1 MNTVAAG
8 ERLRGGPALVRTLFR
23 HVRRHRRRV
32 LAGQR
37 GAAAPAAGRGRLRG
51 LLAYNAGRILT
62 YAALGA
68 LAGTLGATVGGFLP
82 PEVARRGGRLL
93 AALFLVGLGLF
104 LAGRPQFLQPIER
117 LGARLWRRIEPA
129 GRRFLQARSS
139 GHALALGLVWGFLP
153 CGLVYSMLAMASLA
167 GGAGNGAIVMLAFGA
182 GTLPAL
188 FAAGL
193 AASRLRDLARSTIL
207 RQSAAA
213 IYVAAGIWMAF
224 TAITGGAGAGS
235 AHGGAHGKAGRRRRH
250 LPAADLGSPVSGRAR
265 HESSSFAGAGSGLEG
280 AGRTRKSRFFAVR

>member
-1 MNTVAAG
+1 M
-8 ERLRGGPALVRTLFR
+8 
-23 HVRRHRRRV
+23 RRHRRSV
-32 LAGQR
+32 LAGR
-37 GAAAPAAGRGRLRG
+37 RREGADGGQSGGHGKGRLRG

-129 GRRFLQARSS
+129 GRRFLQARGP

-167 GGAGNGAIVMLAFGA
+167 GGAGSGAIVMLSFGA

-224 TAITGGAGAGS
+224 TAIAGGAGAGRGARRS
-235 AHGGAHGKAGRRRRH
+235 ARQGGRRRRH
-250 LPAADLGSPVSGRAR
+250 LSAAGLGPPVSG
-265 HESSSFAGAGSGLEG
+265 
-280 AGRTRKSRFFAVR
+280 

>member
-8 ERLRGGPALVRTLFR
+8 SAFVAGLLSSEHCLGMCGGIVGAFSLRGSAGRAGDDAVRQGGGGATGGVGGR
-23 HVRRHRRRV
+23 
-32 LAGQR
+32 LAG
-37 GAAAPAAGRGRLRG
+37 RLGG

-68 LAGTLGATVGGFLP
+68 LAGALGATVGGWLP

-93 AALFLVGLGLF
+93 GALFLVGIGLF
-104 LAGRPQFLQPIER
+104 LAGRPQFLQPFER

-129 GRRFLQARSS
+129 GRRFLQARGA

-167 GGAGNGAIVMLAFGA
+167 GGAGSGAIVMLAFGA

-188 FAAGL
+188 FVAGL
-193 AASRLRDLARSTIL
+193 AASRLRELARSTTL
-207 RQSAAA
+207 RRSAAA
-213 IYVAAGIWMAF
+213 IYLAAGLWLAF
-224 TAITGGAGAGS
+224 TAIAGGGGGAG
-235 AHGGAHGKAGRRRRH
+235 AHGGAHGKASLG
-250 LPAADLGSPVSGRAR
+250 ADTCPPQVTALR
-265 HESSSFAGAGSGLEG
+265 
-280 AGRTRKSRFFAVR
+280 

>member
-8 ERLRGGPALVRTLFR
+8 SAFVAGLLSSGHCFGMCGGIVGAFSVGRPAASNSAANPGATP
-23 HVRRHRRRV
+23 
-32 LAGQR
+32 
-37 GAAAPAAGRGRLRG
+37 GAAPGTSPRSAGRLSG

-68 LAGTLGATVGGFLP
+68 LAGTLGATVGGLLP
-82 PEVARRGGRLL
+82 PELARRGARLF

-117 LGARLWRRIEPA
+117 LGARLWRRIEPLSRGLLRA
-129 GRRFLQARSS
+129 RGR
-139 GHALALGLVWGFLP
+139 GHAVALGLVWGFLP

-167 GGAGNGAIVMLAFGA
+167 GGPDEGALVMLAFGA

-193 AASRLRDLARSTIL
+193 AASRLRDLARSTVL
-207 RQSAAA
+207 RRSAAA
-213 IYVAAGIWMAF
+213 AYIALGAWLAF
-224 TAITGGAGAGS
+224 TAIAGPSHAHGAARGAAAGAGETCPPHS
-235 AHGGAHGKAGRRRRH
+235 GAAI
-250 LPAADLGSPVSGRAR
+250 
-265 HESSSFAGAGSGLEG
+265 
-280 AGRTRKSRFFAVR
+280 